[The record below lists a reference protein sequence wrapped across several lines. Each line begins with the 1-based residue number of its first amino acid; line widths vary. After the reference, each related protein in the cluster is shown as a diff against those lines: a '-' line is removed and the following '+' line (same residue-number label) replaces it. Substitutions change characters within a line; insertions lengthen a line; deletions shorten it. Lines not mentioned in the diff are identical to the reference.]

1 MPGRMRFQWWKDSLA
16 DIFAGDPP
24 PQPVALALADIIKK
38 EPGLLT
44 RRWFDRVL
52 DARMVDLEQAQPETL
67 VEMETYAE
75 NTASSLLYLS
85 LEVAGIRVGSGPGTA
100 TLGHAAGHVGK
111 AVGICTFLRALAQPS
126 TARGQEVVDTCILP
140 MDVMRKNTLRH
151 TVLERGPQS
160 PEESQ
165 ALSECVF
172 DVASVAKG
180 HMDAAAEALETARAE
195 SGGKLPTGAFA
206 ALLPGVRAAWYLET
220 LQKFNFEA
228 FDESL
233 RPRSPLWFQ
242 WRLAKAMM
250 SERF

>member
-100 TLGHAAGHVGK
+100 TLGHAAGHGESSRNLHLFEG
-111 AVGICTFLRALAQPS
+111 ARAAINRER
-126 TARGQEVVDTCILP
+126 ARGRGHVYPPHGRDAQEHAASHGTGARPSEPRGVSGALGVRFRRGLRGERAHGRRGRGAGNSASGVWGETAYGRFCGAAAGGSGRVVP
-140 MDVMRKNTLRH
+140 
-151 TVLERGPQS
+151 G
-160 PEESQ
+160 
-165 ALSECVF
+165 
-172 DVASVAKG
+172 
-180 HMDAAAEALETARAE
+180 DAAE
-195 SGGKLPTGAFA
+195 
-206 ALLPGVRAAWYLET
+206 V
-220 LQKFNFEA
+220 
-228 FDESL
+228 
-233 RPRSPLWFQ
+233 
-242 WRLAKAMM
+242 
-250 SERF
+250 

>member
-1 MPGRMRFQWWKDSLA
+1 MRTASVAKDIVLWPHPT
-16 DIFAGDPP
+16 PP
-24 PQPVALALADIIKK
+24 PPSPLMPI
-38 EPGLLT
+38 PY
-44 RRWFDRVL
+44 FS
-52 DARMVDLEQAQPETL
+52 
-67 VEMETYAE
+67 YAE